1 MAKSDQYNLELL
13 GLKKMDEDG
22 FIEKVDDELFRVTM
36 NL

>member
-1 MAKSDQYNLELL
+1 MAKSDQYNLEL

-22 FIEKVDDELFRVTM
+22 FIDKVDDELFRVTM